1 MSYDVVIIGSGP
13 AGMATAI
20 DCDKFGLSTIV
31 LDEQP
36 MLGGQIYR
44 NIEYANSERM
54 KILGSDYEYGNTLA
68 HKLRKSR
75 IEYKSSVTVWN
86 VTRHGEVNFVTNRG
100 VQSEG
105 RSQSIKGK
113 FVVIATGA
121 MERPFP
127 IKGWTLPGVMG
138 AGAAQILLKS
148 SSLIP
153 HSSSVLIG
161 EGPLLY
167 LLAYQY
173 IKAGYKPTALV
184 STTRTWDYFKALPN
198 VPKAMLSWKD
208 FLKGLK
214 LILSMYL
221 HGIKIYSGVRNI
233 ELNGTD
239 NLEEVSFKHKGS
251 YKKISAGLALLHQG
265 VVPNTQ
271 ITMSENIEHR
281 WNENQICWEPV
292 TDEWGRVPETNL
304 YIAGDGR
311 GIVGAQASE
320 TQGRLAALS
329 IADQLKDID
338 DFLVKSQ
345 QLKRT
350 LSKQKRIRP
359 LIDKIYRPKEEFRI
373 PQNDDVTVC
382 RCEEVSAGQIR
393 EYVDLGCMGP
403 NQTKAFGR
411 CGMGLCQ
418 GRFCS
423 LTVTEIIAKKRKVRP
438 QEVGHYRIRAPIKPI
453 LLGDLANTNESTE

>member
-1 MSYDVVIIGSGP
+1 
-13 AGMATAI
+13 
-20 DCDKFGLSTIV
+20 
-31 LDEQP
+31 
-36 MLGGQIYR
+36 
-44 NIEYANSERM
+44 
-54 KILGSDYEYGNTLA
+54 
-68 HKLRKSR
+68 
-75 IEYKSSVTVWN
+75 
-86 VTRHGEVNFVTNRG
+86 
-100 VQSEG
+100 
-105 RSQSIKGK
+105 
-113 FVVIATGA
+113 
-121 MERPFP
+121 
-127 IKGWTLPGVMG
+127 
-138 AGAAQILLKS
+138 
-148 SSLIP
+148 
-153 HSSSVLIG
+153 
-161 EGPLLY
+161 
-167 LLAYQY
+167 
-173 IKAGYKPTALV
+173 
-184 STTRTWDYFKALPN
+184 
-198 VPKAMLSWKD
+198 
-208 FLKGLK
+208 
-214 LILSMYL
+214 
-221 HGIKIYSGVRNI
+221 
-233 ELNGTD
+233 
-239 NLEEVSFKHKGS
+239 
-251 YKKISAGLALLHQG
+251 LALLHQG

-281 WNENQICWEPV
+281 WNENQICWEPI

-304 YIAGDGR
+304 YVAGDGR